1 MRTRRV
7 VSRIAL
13 ACLVAL
19 GAAAPASA
27 GLKIELVFVD
37 AGLPP
42 KPGLMEGGGNL
53 HQIMEVAAER
63 WEAVLKRGGGDW
75 KLTIEYGWATLRDTS
90 LFAQEFMVEEG
101 GRPSRITH
109 SCVIFNNQPVPGL
122 PFRGLFADPTPRDNS
137 EYNQFTSS
145 AENLGDGWL
154 NVQRMFTQG
163 QGDAEDRADLVQ
175 IAMHEIGHAL
185 GLDGEYS
192 GFKTQS
198 GNTLALKITA
208 PRPFADTELLL
219 SNGPHIGGSGMPLMM
234 QFPEAGARQLISGVD
249 ALVAAQLSSFDRPDL
264 TEPVWDVAEDGPR
277 TPKHCT
283 IKKFSCPEAPDPN
296 RGVW

>member
-1 MRTRRV
+1 
-7 VSRIAL
+7 
-13 ACLVAL
+13 
-19 GAAAPASA
+19 
-27 GLKIELVFVD
+27 
-37 AGLPP
+37 
-42 KPGLMEGGGNL
+42 
-53 HQIMEVAAER
+53 
-63 WEAVLKRGGGDW
+63 
-75 KLTIEYGWATLRDTS
+75 
-90 LFAQEFMVEEG
+90 
-101 GRPSRITH
+101 
-109 SCVIFNNQPVPGL
+109 
-122 PFRGLFADPTPRDNS
+122 
-137 EYNQFTSS
+137 
-145 AENLGDGWL
+145 
-154 NVQRMFTQG
+154 
-163 QGDAEDRADLVQ
+163 
-175 IAMHEIGHAL
+175 MHEIGHAL

-208 PRPFADTELLL
+208 PRPFAGTELLL

-277 TPKHCT
+277 TPKHRT